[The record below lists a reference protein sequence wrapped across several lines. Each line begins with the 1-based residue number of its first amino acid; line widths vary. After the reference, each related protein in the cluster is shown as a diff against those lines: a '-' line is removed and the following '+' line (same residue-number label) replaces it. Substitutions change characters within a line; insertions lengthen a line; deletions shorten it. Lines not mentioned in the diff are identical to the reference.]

1 MFRHLQHS
9 RLQDRWNSAFPI
21 MEKDMNTPVK
31 TPAQATVEPIVPTD
45 KRLHDMASALR
56 FLTVDAVEVAQSGHP
71 GMPMGMA
78 DVAAVLFDKIMKY
91 DAAEPEWADRDRF
104 VLSAGHG
111 SMLMYA
117 LLWLTGSPDIS
128 LDDIKKFR
136 KLGAKT
142 AGHPEYEQL
151 RGIEVT
157 TGPLGQGIANA
168 VGMALAERTLNADYG
183 DALVDHYTYVM
194 AGDGCLMEGI
204 AQEAIT
210 FAAHMGLG
218 KLVLLFDD
226 NKVTIDGNT
235 THATSEDQVARFT
248 AAGWHVQSIDGHDTD
263 AIERAILA
271 AKADPRP
278 SMIACR
284 TVIGRGSVAK
294 QGKPAAHF
302 GAIGAEDRKAMQAM
316 LGWPYEAF
324 EIPGAVFD
332 DWRGAGARGKADHKS
347 WQDRLAAS
355 PATTKAEFERRM
367 AGDLPAEALETLK
380 ALRTAALADKPVATR
395 MASGKVLNALF
406 DLMPE
411 LVGGSADLAGSTL
424 TWPQKARPIAAG
436 DWGGR
441 YVPFGIREHAMA
453 AMMNGM
459 AVHGGLIPFG
469 GTFLCFIDYARPA
482 VRLSAMMQQ
491 RVIYVMTHDCITVGE
506 DGPTHQ
512 PVEHLAGLR
521 AMPNL
526 NVFRPGDMV
535 EAMECWE
542 LALSAKHTP
551 SVLCLSRNPLP
562 VVRTSSE
569 ENMSARGGYVLKE
582 ASSARKA
589 TLFATGSELHIAV
602 EAQKQLE
609 EAGIPT
615 AVVSLPN
622 WALFD
627 KQDKAWK
634 NAVLGPID
642 AVQLAIEA
650 GSPLGWERYVGR
662 DGIIIGVDRFGA
674 SGPAD
679 QVTQYF
685 GFTADAVVKRVQDA
699 LA

>member
-1 MFRHLQHS
+1 
-9 RLQDRWNSAFPI
+9 
-21 MEKDMNTPVK
+21 MNTPI
-31 TPAQATVEPIVPTD
+31 TPIKPKN

-111 SMLMYA
+111 SMLMYG
-117 LLWLTGSPDIS
+117 LLWLTGSPDIT
-128 LDDIKKFR
+128 LDDIKQFR

-157 TGPLGQGIANA
+157 TGPLGQGVANA
-168 VGMALAERTLNADYG
+168 VGMALAERALNADYG
-183 DALVDHYTYVM
+183 DGLVDHYTYVM

-204 AQEAIT
+204 SQEAIT

-218 KLVLLFDD
+218 KLVMLFDD

-235 THATSEDQVARFT
+235 THATSEDQIARFT

-263 AIERAILA
+263 AIETALLA

-278 SMIACR
+278 SMIACK
-284 TVIGRGSVAK
+284 TIIGLGSVAK

-316 LGWPYEAF
+316 LGWPYDAF
-324 EIPGAVFD
+324 EIPQAVLE
-332 DWRGAGARGKADHKS
+332 DWRSAGAKGKKDHS
-347 WQDRLAAS
+347 AWQGRLSSS
-355 PATTKAEFERRM
+355 PAATKSEFERRM
-367 AGDLPAEALETLK
+367 AGDLPAKALDTLK
-380 ALRTAALADKPVATR
+380 ALRTAALEEKPVATR

-424 TWPQKARPIAAG
+424 TWPDKAKAIAAG

-441 YVPFGIREHAMA
+441 YIPFGIREHAMA

-482 VRLSAMMQQ
+482 VRLSAMMEQQ
-491 RVIYVMTHDCITVGE
+491 VIYVMTHDCITVGE

-512 PVEHLAGLR
+512 PVEHFAGLR
-521 AMPNL
+521 AVPNL

-542 LALSAKHTP
+542 LALKSKHTP
-551 SVLCLSRNPLP
+551 SVMCLSRNPLP
-562 VVRTSSE
+562 VVRTSAD

-582 ASSARKA
+582 ASSERKA

-609 EAGIPT
+609 ELGVPT

-622 WALFD
+622 WALFE

-634 NAVLGPID
+634 DAVLGPDSAI
-642 AVQLAIEA
+642 QLAIEA
-650 GSPLGWERYVGR
+650 GSPIGWERFVGR
-662 DGIIIGVDRFGA
+662 KGIILGVNSFGA

-679 QVTQYF
+679 QVIKHF
-685 GFTADAVVKRVQDA
+685 GFTAEAVVESVKKA
-699 LA
+699 L

>member
-1 MFRHLQHS
+1 
-9 RLQDRWNSAFPI
+9 
-21 MEKDMNTPVK
+21 MNTPL
-31 TPAQATVEPIVPTD
+31 TPIAPIKPKN

-91 DAAEPEWADRDRF
+91 DAAEPEWPDRDRF

-117 LLWLTGSPDIS
+117 LLWLTGSPDIT
-128 LDDIKKFR
+128 LDDIKQFR

-157 TGPLGQGIANA
+157 TGPLGQGVANA
-168 VGMALAERTLNADYG
+168 VGMALAERALNADYG
-183 DALVDHYTYVM
+183 DELVDHYTYVM

-218 KLVLLFDD
+218 KLVMLFDD

-235 THATSEDQVARFT
+235 THATSEDQIARFT

-263 AIERAILA
+263 AIEKAILA
-271 AKADPRP
+271 AKSDPRP

-284 TVIGRGSVAK
+284 TIIGLGSLAK

-316 LGWPYEAF
+316 LGWAYDAF
-324 EIPGAVFD
+324 EIPQVVLD
-332 DWRGAGARGKADHKS
+332 DWRSAGALGKKDHAN
-347 WQDRLAAS
+347 WQGRLFSS
-355 PATTKAEFERRM
+355 PAATQSEFERRM
-367 AGDLPAEALETLK
+367 AGELPAKALETLK
-380 ALRTAALADKPVATR
+380 ALRTAALEEKPVATR

-424 TWPQKARPIAAG
+424 TWPDKAKAIAAG

-482 VRLSAMMQQ
+482 VRLSAMMEQ

-542 LALSAKHTP
+542 LALKDKDTP
-551 SVLCLSRNPLP
+551 SVMCLSRNPLP
-562 VVRTSSE
+562 VVRTSAE

-582 ASSARKA
+582 ASGERKA

-602 EAQKQLE
+602 EAQRQLE
-609 EAGIPT
+609 QTGIPT

-622 WALFD
+622 WAQFE

-634 NAVLGPID
+634 DAVLGPDSAI
-642 AVQLAIEA
+642 QLAIEA
-650 GSPLGWERYVGR
+650 GSPLGWERFVGR
-662 DGIIIGVDRFGA
+662 KGIILGVNSFGA

-679 QVTQYF
+679 EVIKHF
-685 GFTADAVVKRVQDA
+685 GFTTEAVVTSVKQA
-699 LA
+699 LS

>member
-1 MFRHLQHS
+1 MTTLIT
-9 RLQDRWNSAFPI
+9 PI
-21 MEKDMNTPVK
+21 E
-31 TPAQATVEPIVPTD
+31 PTD

-56 FLTVDAVEVAQSGHP
+56 FLTVDAVEVAESGHP

-78 DVAAVLFDKIMKY
+78 DVAAVLFDRILKY
-91 DAAEPEWADRDRF
+91 DAADPEWPDRDRF

-117 LLWLTGSPDIS
+117 LLWLTGSPDIT
-128 LDDIKKFR
+128 LDDIKDFR

-157 TGPLGQGIANA
+157 TGPLGQGVANA

-183 DALVDHYTYVM
+183 DTIVDHYTYVM

-218 KLVLLFDD
+218 KLVMLFDD
-226 NKVTIDGNT
+226 NKVTIDGQT
-235 THATSEDQVARFT
+235 THATSEDQIARFT

-263 AIERAILA
+263 AIEQAILD
-271 AKADPRP
+271 AKSDPRP

-284 TVIGRGSVAK
+284 TIIGRGSIAK

-302 GAIGAEDRKAMQAM
+302 GAIGAEDRKAMQN
-316 LGWPYEAF
+316 LLTWPYAAF
-324 EIPGAVFD
+324 EIPQTVLD
-332 DWRGAGARGKADHKS
+332 DWRTAGARGKQDHQS
-347 WQDRLAAS
+347 WQGRLDAAPES
-355 PATTKAEFERRM
+355 ARSEFKRRM
-367 AGDLPAEALETLK
+367 SGDLPAEALAK
-380 ALRTAALADKPVATR
+380 LADLRKNALKEKPIATR

-406 DLMPE
+406 DMMPE

-424 TWPQKARPIAAG
+424 TWAEKAHPIAAG

-482 VRLSAMMQQ
+482 VRLSAMMEQ

-512 PVEHLAGLR
+512 PVEHLPGLR

-542 LALSAKHTP
+542 LALKAQHTP
-551 SVLCLSRNPLP
+551 SVMCLSRNPLP
-562 VVRTSSE
+562 VVRTSAE
-569 ENMSARGGYVLKE
+569 ENLSARGGYVLKE
-582 ASSARKA
+582 ASAERKA
-589 TLFATGSELHIAV
+589 TLYATGSELHIAV
-602 EAQKQLE
+602 DAQKQLE
-609 EAGIPT
+609 AKGIPT

-622 WALFD
+622 WAQFE
-627 KQDKAWK
+627 KQDKAYK
-634 NAVLGPID
+634 QSVLGSEES
-642 AVQLAIEA
+642 VQLAIEA
-650 GSPLGWERYVGR
+650 ASTIGWERFVGR
-662 DGIIIGVDRFGA
+662 NGIIMGMNSFGA

-679 QVTQYF
+679 DVIAHF
-685 GFTADAVVKRVQDA
+685 GFTADAVVKAVEGA
-699 LA
+699 L